1 MLLSLEVDGAVP
13 LYQQLRDRVVEAI
26 ASGALR
32 RGDSLPA
39 TRQLAAD
46 LGINMHTVN
55 KAYDLLRQEGLIR
68 LGRRTGAVVSRDPA
82 SGPPAAGEIA
92 QWEQQARTMLAEAV
106 AKGLSPLETLRGCQA
121 ILDDFTAGSRD
132 PALLGESAS

>member
-1 MLLSLEVDGAVP
+1 MILSLDVDGDVP

-26 ASGALR
+26 ADGELKS
-32 RGDSLPA
+32 GDSLPA

-68 LGRRTGAVVSRDPA
+68 LARRTGAVVTRDA
-82 SGPPAAGEIA
+82 GDAPPSPDVAG
-92 QWEQQARTMLAEAV
+92 QWEARARTLLAEAV
-106 AKGLSPLETLRGCQA
+106 AKGLPPSEVRDRCAA
-121 ILDDFTAGSRD
+121 ILAGFGTATERTS
-132 PALLGESAS
+132 

>member
-46 LGINMHTVN
+46 LGINMHTGWVRERR
-55 KAYDLLRQEGLIR
+55 AQHPVCRPSRPRLLKVAEWAEFTPR
-68 LGRRTGAVVSRDPA
+68 L
-82 SGPPAAGEIA
+82 
-92 QWEQQARTMLAEAV
+92 
-106 AKGLSPLETLRGCQA
+106 
-121 ILDDFTAGSRD
+121 
-132 PALLGESAS
+132 

>member
-32 RGDSLPA
+32 RGDSLPT

-82 SGPPAAGEIA
+82 SGPPAATEIA
-92 QWEQQARTMLAEAV
+92 QWEQRARTLLAEAV
-106 AKGLSPLETLRGCQA
+106 AKGLSPRETLRRCQT
-121 ILDDFTAGSRD
+121 ILDDFTAGSAD
-132 PALLGESAS
+132 PALLDESAS

>member
-32 RGDSLPA
+32 SGDSLPA

-68 LGRRTGAVVSRDPA
+68 LGRRTGAVVSRDAA
-82 SGPPAAGEIA
+82 SGPPADTEIA
-92 QWEQQARTMLAEAV
+92 QWEQRARTLLAEAV
-106 AKGLSPLETLRGCQA
+106 AKGLSPLETLRRCQT
-121 ILDDFTAGSRD
+121 ILDDFTARAAD
-132 PALLGESAS
+132 PALLRESAS